1 MYPPETVFASGEI
14 VSYEIVSHTPI
25 LEPMNETPAPQQPA
39 LGLALR
45 HAHLRAARVFT
56 QELEPLGLEN
66 HHAGILLHIGLL
78 GMQTQRQLVDSM
90 GVDKSAMV
98 RTLDALEA
106 RGLVRREAHP
116 TDRRA
121 HAVVLTDT
129 GRAMVDRV
137 AAAATRTDE
146 RMTTCF
152 TPEERELF
160 FSMVV
165 RFAYAP
171 VDEPARRP
179 AG

>member
-1 MYPPETVFASGEI
+1 
-14 VSYEIVSHTPI
+14 
-25 LEPMNETPAPQQPA
+25 MNETPAPQRSV

-45 HAHLRAARVFT
+45 HAHLRAARFFA
-56 QELEPLGLEN
+56 QELEPLDLEN
-66 HHAGILLHIGLL
+66 HHAGILLHICRL

-90 GVDKSAMV
+90 GVDKSMMV

-121 HAVVLTDT
+121 HAIVATNA
-129 GRAMVDRV
+129 GRAMFDQV
-137 AAAATRTDE
+137 AAAIRRTEE
-146 RMTTCF
+146 RMTACF

-160 FSMVV
+160 HSMVV

-171 VDEPARRP
+171 ADEEGLIKPETPRT
-179 AG
+179 

>member
-1 MYPPETVFASGEI
+1 
-14 VSYEIVSHTPI
+14 
-25 LEPMNETPAPQQPA
+25 MNEIPTPQRPA

-45 HAHLRAARVFT
+45 HAHLRAARQFA
-56 QELEPLGLEN
+56 QELEPLDLEN

-121 HAVVLTDT
+121 HAIVMTDA
-129 GRAMVDRV
+129 GRVMLDQVT
-137 AAAATRTDE
+137 AAASRTDE
-146 RMTTCF
+146 QLTTCF
-152 TPEERELF
+152 APEERELF
-160 FSMVV
+160 HSMVV

-171 VDEPARRP
+171 AGEPA
-179 AG
+179 G